1 MERVVSYNV
10 RLLFE
15 KISDCLHNKPGKTLA
30 ELSQRLRVSER
41 TIERACRRLAGRSF
55 RRFREEILLR
65 QVTRFLEL
73 QPEIAIKELS
83 FGVGF
88 KSTSSFARAIK
99 RASGLSPEQLRTQL
113 PNSEWGSSRAVS
125 VKIYSEGGAPVRQA
139 STNGGN

>member
-1 MERVVSYNV
+1 VSYNA

-15 KISDCLHNKPGKTLA
+15 KISDCLHSKPGKTLA

-125 VKIYSEGGAPVRQA
+125 VKIYSEGGALVRQA